1 MFAFSTSKE
10 DRALLLEMASKLTD
24 DVKAAIAGTISYEQ
38 GIYTQGRF
46 TPSLNEPGKGGLVN
60 NTITNIGAK
69 EIAINVDLGGAGMPT
84 REEMITLITN
94 EAGKALLADEE
105 FLNILG
111 KKLPS
116 KLQGGK

>member
-1 MFAFSTSKE
+1 
-10 DRALLLEMASKLTD
+10 MA
-24 DVKAAIAGTISYEQ
+24 GMISYEQ

-46 TPSLNEPGKGGLVN
+46 SPFLDEPAKAGLVN

-69 EIAINVDLGGAGMPT
+69 EVNVNVNLAGAAMPT
-84 REEMITLITN
+84 PEEMVTLMTN
-94 EAGKALLADEE
+94 EMGKALLSDEE
-105 FLNILG
+105 FLNSLG